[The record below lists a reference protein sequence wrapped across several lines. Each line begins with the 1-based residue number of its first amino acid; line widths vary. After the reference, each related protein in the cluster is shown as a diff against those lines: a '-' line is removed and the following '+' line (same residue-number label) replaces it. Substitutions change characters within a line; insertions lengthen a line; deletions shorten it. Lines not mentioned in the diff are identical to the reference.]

1 MSMDPNRWVNTIPF
15 IGAKSNQKN
24 YKLDSNKWINTL
36 PRKDNNT
43 LILSNVV
50 ISNPKSGSGTKYFL
64 TIIVFVMGLILVSAI
79 KNGTRNLQKEINNLE
94 ASVNVIK
101 FNLDQA
107 ILDNEVITSPD
118 NISLLAKEYL
128 NIDLVSYKKSQI
140 KKLRD
145 ENEKFTK
152 VIKIKI
158 DENEKFTK
166 VNKIKKEKINKKK
179 IKNLSDNIKTQV
191 AKRIEIKKTEM
202 RKLQEL
208 YYNPKSIPKEIKTQ
222 VAVQIEEKKNEIRN
236 IYSAPKD
243 IFTLERVGKW
253 SVIQVVKLF
262 LGMPVIPGR

>member
-15 IGAKSNQKN
+15 IGAKSNQEN

-36 PRKDNNT
+36 PGKDNNT

-50 ISNPKSGSGTKYFL
+50 TSNPKSGSGKKYFL

-140 KKLRD
+140 KKFR
-145 ENEKFTK
+145 
-152 VIKIKI
+152 

-179 IKNLSDNIKTQV
+179 IKNLSDSIKTQV

-243 IFTLERVGKW
+243 IFTLERVGRW
-253 SVIQVVKLF
+253 SLIQIVKLF
-262 LGMPVIPGR
+262 LGMPIIPGR

>member
-1 MSMDPNRWVNTIPF
+1 M
-15 IGAKSNQKN
+15 
-24 YKLDSNKWINTL
+24 
-36 PRKDNNT
+36 
-43 LILSNVV
+43 
-50 ISNPKSGSGTKYFL
+50 
-64 TIIVFVMGLILVSAI
+64 VSVI

-118 NISLLAKEYL
+118 NISLLAKKYL

-140 KKLRD
+140 KKLR
-145 ENEKFTK
+145 
-152 VIKIKI
+152 

-191 AKRIEIKKTEM
+191 AKRIEIKKTEII
-202 RKLQEL
+202 KLQEL
-208 YYNPKSIPKEIKTQ
+208 YYNPKSIPKEIKIQ

-236 IYSAPKD
+236 IYNAPKD
-243 IFTLERVGKW
+243 IFTLESVGRW

-262 LGMPVIPGR
+262 LGMPIIPGR